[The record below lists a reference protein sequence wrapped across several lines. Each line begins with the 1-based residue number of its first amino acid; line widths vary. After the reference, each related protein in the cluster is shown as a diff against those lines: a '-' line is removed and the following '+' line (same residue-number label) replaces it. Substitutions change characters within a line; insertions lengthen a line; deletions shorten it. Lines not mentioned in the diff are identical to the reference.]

1 MDNFYAAWEKSKKA
15 KAGLRELLGGEEYR
29 FTYKTSP
36 VEIESKYRSAFFA
49 VRVMSRGSN
58 LINKDGFISTED
70 IINNK
75 VKGRKISRHII
86 KSKIVPEYMPCV
98 LDGKG
103 LGAAGESTETL
114 LTTEDFFRE
123 FYEKISAE
131 RECEVVLST
140 NFIDIIS
147 AGNLSG
153 AESCYSMSVFR
164 DKITD
169 HGGTSSAPFAY
180 AQDGQTLIAY
190 VKHPKHPR
198 YLSRVFVHIDSERDM
213 FIVGRPYGNMSENMM
228 LMIARVIE
236 ELLGT
241 TPSQWKI
248 RWDVEDYIA
257 KCVGF
262 KHRGASD
269 LLYQYDNASLMLK
282 RKYGNDKYFR
292 LTMPSTIPC
301 IRCGEDHNCN
311 EGSGMCRSC
320 VKEIEKMANSESG
333 YDEFIV
339 NPSFAGNLP
348 TVELNSVVISPHR
361 IENINI
367 I

>member
-1 MDNFYAAWEKSKKA
+1 MRETVLSMIQKGYFSDGMTMDNFYTAWEKSKKA

-190 VKHPKHPR
+190 VKHP
-198 YLSRVFVHIDSERDM
+198 S
-213 FIVGRPYGNMSENMM
+213 
-228 LMIARVIE
+228 
-236 ELLGT
+236 
-241 TPSQWKI
+241 
-248 RWDVEDYIA
+248 
-257 KCVGF
+257 
-262 KHRGASD
+262 
-269 LLYQYDNASLMLK
+269 
-282 RKYGNDKYFR
+282 
-292 LTMPSTIPC
+292 C
-301 IRCGEDHNCN
+301 I
-311 EGSGMCRSC
+311 
-320 VKEIEKMANSESG
+320 KEIEKMANSEQDC
-333 YDEFIV
+333 DEFYV
-339 NPSFAGNLP
+339 NPSFAGNWP
-348 TVELNSVVISPHR
+348 TVELNSVVIGPPR
-361 IENINI
+361 IKNMNIT
-367 I
+367 